1 MIYLRA
7 HLRPAYSIA
16 CLSPSW
22 PANRSYYVQRK
33 SEGWCGRRESNPPLM
48 LGKHTYYRYTTP
60 ANLRAETKGDR
71 PPAAITNTRG
81 GLDDLLRNISCSV
94 LSRAGASEKMM
105 ADDELLRTYARTGA
119 QSAFTQIV
127 QRHIGSVYS
136 AALRRVGGD
145 AALAKDVTQA
155 VFIALARKA
164 ATAAD
169 HPLLVAWL
177 YTAVRNEATHVVR
190 TEHRRRLREEHAAV
204 LLEADSASPGEPDW
218 DRLSGVLDAAIDELD
233 EEGRQAVLLRFMDK
247 LSFSQM
253 AEKLSTTEDAA
264 RMRVSRALERL
275 RPLLQRRGIASTS
288 AALATALTENAA
300 GAAPQGLAAAVAVSV
315 SGSTWTTVGG
325 LLAALTGILLSP
337 LGALMMVAVAA
348 IGTAMYEGTQAADA
362 ETQLAFQLSSL
373 QAAQKAFA
381 ADQNR
386 LDTAATNAKTTAATA
401 QTSLKKPSSSSLG
414 NIKAAGWAFMERHP
428 EVKQAFETWADA
440 QAKGTYGDLF
450 RQLGLSA
457 DQIRQFLKLKRRG
470 MAFGENGTS
479 LGTIVLTNPANDP
492 SNTAQAQLR
501 ALLGDAGY
509 EAYLAYNSTVQGRQL
524 ASGLASI
531 LSETDSP
538 LTSVQAQQMVAIFT
552 SAKSSDAQSYD
563 WASVFTQAQRILS
576 GSQLTELQNLRALR
590 ESWLQTVRTE
600 KP

>member
-1 MIYLRA
+1 
-7 HLRPAYSIA
+7 
-16 CLSPSW
+16 
-22 PANRSYYVQRK
+22 
-33 SEGWCGRRESNPPLM
+33 
-48 LGKHTYYRYTTP
+48 
-60 ANLRAETKGDR
+60 
-71 PPAAITNTRG
+71 
-81 GLDDLLRNISCSV
+81 LDDLLRNISCSV